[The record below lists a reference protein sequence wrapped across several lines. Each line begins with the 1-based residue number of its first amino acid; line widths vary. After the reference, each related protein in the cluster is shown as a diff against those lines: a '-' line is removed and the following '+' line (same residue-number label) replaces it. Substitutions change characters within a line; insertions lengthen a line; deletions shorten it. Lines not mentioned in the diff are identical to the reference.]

1 MRNNKL
7 TIIKISIIS
16 VILMFLEIKNTYASF
31 NVKSITTEISDRRIY
46 IIKYITYSTYFCI
59 SLINIF
65 SNRNINKI
73 K

>member
-1 MRNNKL
+1 MKH
-7 TIIKISIIS
+7 IKKISITGIVLLIS
-16 VILMFLEIKNTYASF
+16 LTKYTYASF